1 MMGTSEN
8 NRSVP
13 RPGPTVAPP
22 RTASPGMGGVASAPA
37 RQLPSPAQ
45 PRQVEANAKATRPQ
59 TASAAP
65 GFSF

>member
-1 MMGTSEN
+1 M
-8 NRSVP
+8 
-13 RPGPTVAPP
+13 APP

-37 RQLPSPAQ
+37 RQLPAPAQ
-45 PRQVEANAKATRPQ
+45 PRQAEANAKATRPQ